1 MGLALRNLQVEPV
14 GKRGEFTHARVPTDR
29 NRALID
35 EVSDNLTRAPRG
47 LTVQSATPSSAE
59 RRARLSPRFKRLI
72 APKSP
77 PSGASNRRI
86 WLTFARLIPFPN
98 ASRMEDRV
106 QKALIKRLNL
116 CLKRPENLV
125 CVDCPMR
132 LPRWASTNLGV
143 FMCTNC
149 SGIHRG
155 LGVHISRVRSTQ
167 LDKWTEEQVAF
178 MERMGNVRANEYWE
192 KNLQPGA
199 KPKSSEMNVVERY
212 IRNKY
217 EHKQYVD
224 RNVSGPTPGDANGN
238 TTATPVMNA
247 SAPAAPAAPAAPM
260 APAAPAAGGGM
271 FDLLDL
277 ATPAAPAAA
286 PVVANTA
293 ADAWADFSSAPVAAP
308 AAPSAKGGD
317 GWADF
322 AGAPAAAPAAPAPA
336 AAPASAVADG
346 WDAFASAPRP
356 PLLPPLPRLPRL
368 PRRPMTGVLSQTH
381 PLPQRPQISLRCP
394 RMTL

>member
-1 MGLALRNLQVEPV
+1 
-14 GKRGEFTHARVPTDR
+14 
-29 NRALID
+29 
-35 EVSDNLTRAPRG
+35 
-47 LTVQSATPSSAE
+47 
-59 RRARLSPRFKRLI
+59 
-72 APKSP
+72 
-77 PSGASNRRI
+77 
-86 WLTFARLIPFPN
+86 
-98 ASRMEDRV
+98 MEDRV

-247 SAPAAPAAPAAPM
+247 SAPAA
-260 APAAPAAGGGM
+260 
-271 FDLLDL
+271 
-277 ATPAAPAAA
+277 
-286 PVVANTA
+286 
-293 ADAWADFSSAPVAAP
+293 
-308 AAPSAKGGD
+308 
-317 GWADF
+317 
-322 AGAPAAAPAAPAPA
+322 
-336 AAPASAVADG
+336 
-346 WDAFASAPRP
+346 
-356 PLLPPLPRLPRL
+356 
-368 PRRPMTGVLSQTH
+368 
-381 PLPQRPQISLRCP
+381 
-394 RMTL
+394 

>member
-1 MGLALRNLQVEPV
+1 MNPGAAASPVGEGVWRDPREGREELGLGLVLRNLQVEPV

-149 SGIHRG
+149 SESTAALACTFRACDPRS
-155 LGVHISRVRSTQ
+155 LISGR
-167 LDKWTEEQVAF
+167 
-178 MERMGNVRANEYWE
+178 
-192 KNLQPGA
+192 
-199 KPKSSEMNVVERY
+199 
-212 IRNKY
+212 RNK
-217 EHKQYVD
+217 
-224 RNVSGPTPGDANGN
+224 SLSW
-238 TTATPVMNA
+238 NA
-247 SAPAAPAAPAAPM
+247 WVTCVRTSI
-260 APAAPAAGGGM
+260 GRR
-271 FDLLDL
+271 
-277 ATPAAPAAA
+277 T
-286 PVVANTA
+286 
-293 ADAWADFSSAPVAAP
+293 SSRGRS
-308 AAPSAKGGD
+308 PS
-317 GWADF
+317 
-322 AGAPAAAPAAPAPA
+322 
-336 AAPASAVADG
+336 
-346 WDAFASAPRP
+346 R
-356 PLLPPLPRLPRL
+356 
-368 PRRPMTGVLSQTH
+368 
-381 PLPQRPQISLRCP
+381 QR
-394 RMTL
+394 